1 MKQYRN
7 LLLALPLIVLA
18 GCNSSSSGTHKAKV
32 AKPAAD
38 YKFSDSDLRETVNDR
53 KEFLEGMRLTFD
65 GKVYERTEFSEG
77 FGSDE
82 VLAKLVDRNGN
93 KVDVLLSVE
102 SGSCFILPTN
112 GVLDGFD
119 CSKKTQTVSGEQT
132 LIQSKTMNGNQSL
145 QLEYYTDGIE
155 EIGSIGSTIM
165 TALEQDGRVNIT
177 TTFAFDDF
185 FRVAGLNSD
194 GSRANSTLGLTTFLQ
209 LSDIV
214 TKHVGE
220 DMWLR
225 FDNHIGGSADD
236 DINMYTGL
244 MIHNHQ
250 IKTVVTPNGS
260 VFSGGT
266 DLFAAGQT
274 RTLQRA
280 KKIDNFETLEQIGV
294 HSWGTEGKTAKD
306 FPYTDES
313 HRKQA
318 TYFNTVMGEKGI
330 DFYLFTLDS
339 APFNGEHWVTKADSD
354 KYQFITHIE

>member
-18 GCNSSSSGTHKAKV
+18 GCNSSSSGTHKVKV
-32 AKPAAD
+32 TKPAAD
-38 YKFSDSDLRETVNDR
+38 YKFTDSDLRETVSERMD
-53 KEFLEGMRLTFD
+53 FLEGITLTFD
-65 GKVYERTEFSEG
+65 GKVYEKTEFSEG
-77 FGSDE
+77 SGSDE
-82 VLAKLVDRNGN
+82 VLAKLVDRSGN

-102 SGSCFILPTN
+102 SGSCLILPTN

-132 LIQSKTMNGNQSL
+132 LIQSKTINGNQTL

-165 TALEQDGRVNIT
+165 TALERDGRVNIT

-250 IKTVVTPNGS
+250 INTVVTPNGS

-266 DLFAAGQT
+266 DLFAAGET

-339 APFNGEHWVTKADSD
+339 APFKGKHWVNQADSD

>member
-18 GCNSSSSGTHKAKV
+18 GCNSSSNGTHKAKV
-32 AKPAAD
+32 NKPVAD
-38 YKFSDSDLRETVNDR
+38 YKFTEDALKETVSDR
-53 KEFLEGMRLTFD
+53 MDFFEGIRLTFD
-65 GKVYERTEFSEG
+65 GAVYETTEFSEG

-82 VLAKLVDRNGN
+82 VLAKLVDSNGN
-93 KVDVLLSVE
+93 KVDVLLSVDN
-102 SGSCFILPTN
+102 GSCFVLPKN

-119 CSKKTQTVSGEQT
+119 CRSDKRTVSGEQT
-132 LIQSKTMNGNQSL
+132 LIQSQTQNGKQEVL
-145 QLEYYTDGIE
+145 LEYYTNGIE
-155 EIGSIGSTIM
+155 EIGSIGSTIL
-165 TALEQDGRVNIT
+165 TAVERDGRVDIT

-185 FRVAGLNSD
+185 FRLAGLNSD
-194 GSRANSTLGLTTFLQ
+194 GSRANSTLGLTTYLQ
-209 LSDIV
+209 LKEIV
-214 TKHVGE
+214 KSHIGQEMTVK
-220 DMWLR
+220 

-244 MIHNHQ
+244 LIHKNNMH
-250 IKTVVTPNGS
+250 TVVTKNGS

-266 DLFAAGQT
+266 DLFAAGKT

-280 KKIDNFETLEQIGV
+280 KQLDNFETLEQIGV
-294 HSWGTEGKTAKD
+294 HSWGSADKTAKD

-318 TYFNTVMGEKGI
+318 TYFNTVMGDKGI

-339 APFNGEHWVTKADSD
+339 APFNGQHWITKADSD
-354 KYQFITHIE
+354 KYQFITNIE

>member
-38 YKFSDSDLRETVNDR
+38 YKFTESARDEIIEDREDY
-53 KEFLEGMRLTFD
+53 FEGMRLTYD
-65 GKVYERTEFSEG
+65 GKSYEQVQYAEG
-77 FGSDE
+77 FGDILLITR
-82 VLAKLVDRNGN
+82 LADVHGQTIDVAVYNDRRSCYIYSPTT
-93 KVDVLLSVE
+93 LLQ
-102 SGSCFILPTN
+102 T
-112 GVLDGFD
+112 FD
-119 CSKKTQTVSGEQT
+119 CRANKRTVGKDQT
-132 LIQSKTMNGNQSL
+132 LIQSEIDDSREEVT
-145 QLEYYTDGIE
+145 IE
-155 EIGSIGSTIM
+155 FYNEAFEALGSMGSTIL
-165 TALEQDGRVNIT
+165 TASDVDGKVNIVT
-177 TTFAFDDF
+177 SFAFDDIY
-185 FRVAGLNSD
+185 REIDPVD
-194 GSRANSTLGLTTFLQ
+194 GPRNESTLGVTTFLQ
-209 LSDIV
+209 LKDIV
-214 TKHVGE
+214 DKHVGQE
-220 DMWLR
+220 MTMK
-225 FDNHIGGSADD
+225 FNSHIGGSGDD

-244 MIHNHQ
+244 LIHKTKMH
-250 IKTVVTPNGS
+250 TVVTPNGS

-280 KKIDNFETLEQIGV
+280 KKIDNFETLKQIGV

-318 TYFNTVMGEKGI
+318 TYFNTVMGDKGI

-339 APFNGEHWVTKADSD
+339 APFKGQHWVTKADSD

>member
-7 LLLALPLIVLA
+7 LLLALPLIALA
-18 GCNSSSSGTHKAKV
+18 GCNSTSNGTHKAKV

-38 YKFSDSDLRETVNDR
+38 YKFTGSALDEIIEDREDY
-53 KEFLEGMRLTFD
+53 FEGMSLTYD
-65 GKVYERTEFSEG
+65 GKSYHKVQFAEG
-77 FGSDE
+77 FG
-82 VLAKLVDRNGN
+82 N
-93 KVDVLLSVE
+93 VLLIARLADDH
-102 SGSCFILPTN
+102 GQT
-112 GVLDGFD
+112 LDVAIYNDRPGCYIYSPKTRLKTFD
-119 CSKKTQTVSGEQT
+119 CRANKRSVGEDKT
-132 LIQSKTMNGNQSL
+132 LIQSEVEGSRQSVMV
-145 QLEYYTDGIE
+145 EYYNE
-155 EIGSIGSTIM
+155 AFEALGSMGSTIL
-165 TALEQDGRVNIT
+165 TASEVDGKVNIVT
-177 TTFAFDDF
+177 SFAFDDIY
-185 FRVAGLNSD
+185 REIKPVDDPRN
-194 GSRANSTLGLTTFLQ
+194 RSTLGVTTFLQ
-209 LSDIV
+209 LKGLV
-214 TKHVGE
+214 EKYVGE
-220 DMWLR
+220 DMTMK
-225 FDNHIGGSADD
+225 FDNHIGGSGDD

-244 MIHNHQ
+244 LINKTKMH
-250 IKTVVTPNGS
+250 TVVTPNGS

-318 TYFNTVMGEKGI
+318 TYFNTVMGDKGV

-339 APFNGEHWVTKADSD
+339 APFNGEHWITKADSD